1 MKIKLSKLLPNP
13 YRDIGNYPIVEDRV
27 AKLKGSILHTEFWGG
42 LVCRKYP
49 KRKGYYQ
56 IAFGHHR
63 IEALKELK
71 YTEIPIKVLGYSN
84 AQMLQAMAEENR
96 EIGQH
101 DIKIMTQTVEQVK
114 KFLDAELSKYKTW
127 REARINKFINTLF
140 ANDGNFG
147 RCKKNGVGQTTI
159 LKFLG
164 KTWKQS
170 EIQFALEILKDDS
183 VDREAVESFKNRYQA
198 TEFRVAVKEAK
209 IPVRSQKEV
218 AKKIKS
224 KVNGGRAIREEVFK
238 HSLLPI
244 SKTKKSVPKELPMLD
259 DFIEDMIRK
268 ISDLH
273 GDFVKVKGHLSQI
286 QSSDVKEAFEDIS
299 KELLTEMKQTFGG

>member
-1 MKIKLSKLLPNP
+1 MKINLSQLEANP
-13 YRDIGNYPIVEDRV
+13 FRKISKYPIDREKV
-27 AKLKGSILHTEFWGG
+27 KQLKTSIEETTFWDNI
-42 LVCRKYP
+42 LARPHPTK
-49 KRKGYYQ
+49 KGILQMAY
-56 IAFGHHR
+56 GHHR
-63 IEALKELK
+63 WIALKELK
-71 YTEIPIKVLGYSN
+71 VKTVDIPVRSLDDAAMIRIMASENLDTWRASPAVVNETVLTTK
-84 AQMLQAMAEENR
+84 E
-96 EIGQH
+96 
-101 DIKIMTQTVEQVK
+101 
-114 KFLDAELSKYKTW
+114 FLDAELKKCDSWDRVNKSIKTMFKSNSEYQNC
-127 REARINKFINTLF
+127 R
-140 ANDGNFG
+140 
-147 RCKKNGVGQTTI
+147 KNGVGQTTI

-164 KTWKQS
+164 KSWKQS

>member
-1 MKIKLSKLLPNP
+1 MVFKENEMKIKLSKLLPNP

-114 KFLDAELSKYKTW
+114 KFLDVELAKYKTW
-127 REARINKFINTLF
+127 EELSDKSIKQLFESEAVWRNT
-140 ANDGNFG
+140 
-147 RCKKNGVGQTTI
+147 KSKGVGRTTI

-170 EIQFALEILKDDS
+170 EIQFALEVLC
-183 VDREAVESFKNRYQA
+183 
-198 TEFRVAVKEAK
+198 
-209 IPVRSQKEV
+209 
-218 AKKIKS
+218 
-224 KVNGGRAIREEVFK
+224 
-238 HSLLPI
+238 
-244 SKTKKSVPKELPMLD
+244 D
-259 DFIEDMIRK
+259 DFHYET
-268 ISDLH
+268 DL
-273 GDFVKVKGHLSQI
+273 VKVQI
-286 QSSDVKEAFEDIS
+286 SN
-299 KELLTEMKQTFGG
+299 L

>member
-1 MKIKLSKLLPNP
+1 MK
-13 YRDIGNYPIVEDRV
+13 D
-27 AKLKGSILHTEFWGG
+27 
-42 LVCRKYP
+42 
-49 KRKGYYQ
+49 
-56 IAFGHHR
+56 
-63 IEALKELK
+63 
-71 YTEIPIKVLGYSN
+71 
-84 AQMLQAMAEENR
+84 
-96 EIGQH
+96 
-101 DIKIMTQTVEQVK
+101 
-114 KFLDAELSKYKTW
+114 
-127 REARINKFINTLF
+127 
-140 ANDGNFG
+140 
-147 RCKKNGVGQTTI
+147 KNI
-159 LKFLG
+159 
-164 KTWKQS
+164 
-170 EIQFALEILKDDS
+170 
-183 VDREAVESFKNRYQA
+183 DREAVESFKNRYQA